1 MSNGW
6 SEPLIEMSV
15 PLDLGIQGGWS
26 NPLIEISATLTQG
39 IAGGWSNPLA
49 EMTVAITPS
58 EVIIGG
64 WKRVASLMATLSPP
78 TMECSVDSDCP
89 EGYVCV
95 NGRCIKKEAGVPW
108 VLPAAGVAVAA
119 GIIIYAGSKK
129 KGEETK
135 K

>member
-6 SEPLIEMSV
+6 SKPLIEMSV
-15 PLDLGIQGGWS
+15 PLAL
-26 NPLIEISATLTQG
+26 G

-49 EMTVAITPS
+49 EISIPLEPS
-58 EVIIGG
+58 EVIVAG
-64 WKRVASLMATLSPP
+64 WKTVSEMTVTLKPP
-78 TMECSVDSDCP
+78 TMECLTDADCP

-95 NGRCIKKEAGVPW
+95 NGMCVRKEAGVPW
-108 VLPAAGVAVAA
+108 VPFAVGGAVAVTA
-119 GIIIYAGSKK
+119 IIIYAGSRK